1 MTFDEWWVTLTEPE
15 QKLLGRTN
23 AKYVWVCA
31 RDACAEIALQGTG
44 EAMQTKTLEILNTER
59 LRIAKNIKEKT

>member
-1 MTFDEWWVTLTEPE
+1 MTFDQWWATLTEPE

-31 RDACAEIALQGTG
+31 TENERERI
-44 EAMQTKTLEILNTER
+44 LEICKEGWWDAAGIR
-59 LRIAKNIKEKT
+59 LHAEGDKHD